1 MNTKKEVK
9 KPQNVL
15 FMVQYGDSSLCFS
28 HVDIFCKTR
37 IEKFVNKKK
46 IFLNLQVYGT
56 MNSDGDPLCFDL
68 QELR

>member
-1 MNTKKEVK
+1 
-9 KPQNVL
+9 
-15 FMVQYGDSSLCFS
+15 MVQYGDSSLCFS

-46 IFLNLQVYGT
+46 NFLNLQVYGT